1 MVIFGHDDCYMSN
14 IIGLL
19 GGSFNPAHAG
29 HRSISLFAL
38 DALRLNEIWW
48 MVSPGNPLK
57 SGKDMAQLSHRMAS
71 AKAQS
76 RRSRIRVTAIEKQ
89 LGTRYTID
97 TLRRLKRKYPKHD
110 FIWLM
115 GADNLAQFHRWHKW
129 REIAQTL
136 PIAVIERPGYN
147 DRARFSPAMAY
158 FRKFQKSAHLF
169 QRNRGAANHSSPA
182 LLFLRFRPDSRS
194 ATKVRMANPKWF
206 DSYQN
211 HTVKDGL
218 THILYN

>member
-1 MVIFGHDDCYMSN
+1 MRNF
-14 IIGLL
+14 IGLL
-19 GGSFNPAHAG
+19 GGSFNPAHGG
-29 HRSISLFAL
+29 HRSISLFAM
-38 DALRLNEIWW
+38 DALQLDEIWW
-48 MVSPGNPLK
+48 LVSPGNPLK
-57 SGKDMAQLSHRMAS
+57 SDKGMARLSHRIAS
-71 AKAQS
+71 AKMQS
-76 RRSRIRVTAIEKQ
+76 RRSTIKVSAIEKQ

-97 TLRRLKRKYPKHD
+97 TLKRLKRKYPKHE

-158 FRKFQKSAHLF
+158 FRKFVKKIEYCKTG
-169 QRNRGAANHSSPA
+169 NGCNNHVTPA

-194 ATKVRMANPKWF
+194 ATKERRANPNWF
-206 DSYQN
+206 DSYHNQ
-211 HTVKDGL
+211 TVKDDL
-218 THILYN
+218 TYALYV